1 MERPRD
7 KAPIFLGGFMASG
20 KTSVGRE
27 LSRMTG
33 YPFLDMDETIE
44 KRTGLSVREIFAV
57 HGEDAFRRMEGELL
71 REVEPL
77 ANCIVALGGGV
88 LVDEKNR
95 ELVEER
101 GTLVILG
108 VEPDTVR
115 KRTAGQPGLRPLLD
129 ENDLE
134 ALWAKRLAFYRGGR
148 LRLKTDSI
156 SPGQAAREIQEALGL
171 PSPGT
176 GQRVFE
182 GSFGQVVVGA
192 GILDHLPSFL
202 GSGRIPFVVADT
214 LTGPLFGGRLAKTC
228 GLHLLPRGEEAKTL
242 GQVQKLYGALAS
254 AGVDRSG
261 TVAALGGGTVGDTA
275 GFAAATWLR
284 GIGLVQCPTTL
295 LAQVDSAIGGKVGVN
310 LPEGKNLVGAFHQ
323 PMLVLSDVSCLA
335 SLSWKDYRQG
345 LGEVVK
351 YGLGEDFD
359 FFEWIEEHSED
370 LVERVPA
377 VLAETVGRCTELKLA
392 VVAGD
397 EKETTGSRARL
408 NLGHTIAHALEGA
421 TGYKSWQHG
430 DAVAVGLMVSTHL
443 ACRLGD
449 CEESILSRLAVLLG
463 KLGLPRK
470 PDLPWEAL
478 VPHIALD
485 KKFTTGRPRLVLPVS
500 GSRCRLRDDIGLE
513 MLRESYE
520 EVGRW
525 KSE

>member
-33 YPFLDMDETIE
+33 FPFLDMDETLE

-71 REVEPL
+71 REVAPL

-95 ELVEER
+95 EIVEER

-108 VEPDTVR
+108 VEPETAR
-115 KRTAGQPGLRPLLD
+115 KRTAGQPGLRPLL
-129 ENDLE
+129 EKNDLE
-134 ALWAKRLAFYRGGR
+134 ALWEKRLAFYRGGR

-156 SPGQAAREIQEALGL
+156 PPGQAAREIQEALGL

-182 GSFGQVVVGA
+182 GSFGKVVVGA
-192 GILDHLPSFL
+192 GILDHLPSYL

-214 LTGPLFGGRLAKTC
+214 LTGPLFGGRLAKRC

-323 PMLVLSDVSCLA
+323 PALVLSDVSCLA

-351 YGLGEDFD
+351 YGLGEDFG
-359 FFEWIEEHSED
+359 FFAWIEEHAGD

-377 VLAETVGRCTELKLA
+377 VLAEAVGRCTELKLA

-449 CEESILSRLAVLLG
+449 CEESILSRLAALLG
-463 KLGLPRK
+463 KLGLPQK
-470 PDLPWEAL
+470 ADLPWEAL
-478 VPHIALD
+478 VPHIAMD
-485 KKFTTGRPRLVLPVS
+485 KKFTEGRPRLVLPVS
-500 GSRCRLRDDIGLE
+500 GSRCRLRDDIDLE